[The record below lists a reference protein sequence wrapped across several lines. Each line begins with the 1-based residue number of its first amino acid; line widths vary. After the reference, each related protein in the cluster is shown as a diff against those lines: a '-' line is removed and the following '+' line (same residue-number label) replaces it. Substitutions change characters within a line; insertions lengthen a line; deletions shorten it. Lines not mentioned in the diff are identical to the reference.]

1 MRAFFNLYQY
11 IVPLV
16 LFPVSYALWLRHYD
30 GQHGAVLL
38 ALSMP
43 VVSAYVVP
51 GLGTNWLRL
60 WEFNTR
66 LRVGR
71 FRPQHGFVFG
81 TATSLLAL
89 PCVMPVSPVLHWLD
103 VLRAG
108 FVMGSVLG
116 FWNWWYDIYA
126 IKAGILHVYNRAAA
140 TDSGAAAIATD
151 YAPVYFGAFGFTYG
165 SLLHI
170 GQHMLLEAEQGAG
183 LLALLLVCNA
193 LVLVVPVLAYMGVSC
208 IKTGTPGLKPV
219 QKEAQ
224 NECD

>member
-1 MRAFFNLYQY
+1 MRTFFNLYQY

-16 LFPVSYALWLRHYD
+16 LFPVSYALWLRHYN

-43 VVSAYVVP
+43 VVSAYIVP

-60 WEFNTR
+60 WEFDTR
-66 LRVGR
+66 LRLGR

-89 PCVMPVSPVLHWLD
+89 LCVLPVSPVLHWFD

-126 IKAGILHVYNRAAA
+126 IKAGILRVYNRAYAAHQDAA
-140 TDSGAAAIATD
+140 TIATA
-151 YAPVYFGAFGFTYG
+151 YAPVYFGAFGLAYG

-170 GQHMLLEAEQGAG
+170 GQHLLLGAG
-183 LLALLLVCNA
+183 RGEWLLPLLLVSNA
-193 LVLVVPVLAYMGVSC
+193 LVVVVPVLAYIAVSC
-208 IKTGTPGLKPV
+208 ITTGTPGLRP
-219 QKEAQ
+219 EYR
-224 NECD
+224 ESERI